1 MSFPVN
7 VPNVPGVPP
16 VISVPGINDIVSLLT
31 GDAISLFAG
40 AIKAPWGIYFGPIPV
55 IINDTVI
62 QFGFDQRY
70 DISDFPI
77 EGGSFQSYNKV
88 YEPFQATFRFVRGGS
103 LIDRQELL
111 DSISAIIGD
120 INLYNVVTADAV
132 YQNVNLISYSYQ
144 QTGQNGIGMLTVDVV
159 ARQVKIASSA
169 ILSSVQDP
177 GSASQVNDGTL
188 QPAAASQTQQS
199 FLPSIVGGF

>member
-7 VPNVPGVPP
+7 IPNVPGVPP
-16 VISVPGINDIVSLLT
+16 VVFVPGISDIVSLLT
-31 GDAISLFAG
+31 SDAISLFAG
-40 AIKAPWGIYFGPIPV
+40 SIKAPWGIYFGVVPV
-55 IINDTVI
+55 IINDTVT

-103 LIDRQELL
+103 LVARQALL
-111 DSISAIIGD
+111 DSIAAIIGD
-120 INLYNVVTADAV
+120 LNLYNVVTADAV

-144 QTGQNGIGMLTVDVV
+144 QTGQNGIGMLSVDVV

-169 ILSSVQDP
+169 LLSNVQDP
-177 GSASQVNDGTL
+177 GSASQVNGGTL
-188 QPAAASQTQQS
+188 QPAAASQTQQG
-199 FLPSIVGGF
+199 FLSSIIAGF